1 MKYKLLQILTTIPD
15 VIIYFF
21 ADLIN
26 AIAPEETDTD
36 IAYGEVARE
45 ILVAHDYESLETAMT
60 NVFQLR
66 LKFKARLSHE
76 ELTTRHNNL
85 SKLWKKRKSKIDQQL
100 FKQRT
105 ANLV

>member
-1 MKYKLLQILTTIPD
+1 MKYKLLSILDLVLTTI
-15 VIIYFF
+15 VYFF
-21 ADLIN
+21 ADLVN
-26 AIAPEETDTD
+26 AVAPEETEAD
-36 IAYGEVARE
+36 IAYGEVAKE
-45 ILVAHDYESLETAMT
+45 ILVAHDYESLETAMAS
-60 NVFQLR
+60 VFQLR
-66 LKFKARLSHE
+66 LQFKSRLSHE